1 MTLNKWKSRAQSRN
15 FFLLVPSSAASGQ
28 ININAME
35 LSCLLFHDF
44 GRLRTGL
51 IMIMALI
58 CLVVQYL
65 LCRPHNGWPVV
76 GGGDHRAAEEV
87 IKNLSPEAIKLRS
100 VCDEL
105 RLVISG
111 KKELTVLMLL
121 GGGWNRR
128 HILNLFTHLFHGNCT
143 FWFNSANLV
152 PDNLRP
158 TSGDPRSSSVREIIR
173 CYMEKR
179 LLHALRQILKRDM
192 KWPPHTISESSMEG
206 VLWWENVV
214 GVCYL
219 LRIMTANNI
228 QELTKGG
235 RWRQKGFFY
244 FNATFLRD

>member
-1 MTLNKWKSRAQSRN
+1 M
-15 FFLLVPSSAASGQ
+15 PSSAASGQ

-111 KKELTVLMLL
+111 KKRVDRADAFRGWMEQETHFKFIYKSFSRELY
-121 GGGWNRR
+121 
-128 HILNLFTHLFHGNCT
+128 IL
-143 FWFNSANLV
+143 
-152 PDNLRP
+152 
-158 TSGDPRSSSVREIIR
+158 I
-173 CYMEKR
+173 
-179 LLHALRQILKRDM
+179 
-192 KWPPHTISESSMEG
+192 
-206 VLWWENVV
+206 
-214 GVCYL
+214 
-219 LRIMTANNI
+219 
-228 QELTKGG
+228 
-235 RWRQKGFFY
+235 
-244 FNATFLRD
+244 